1 YWAVTN
7 IDYIHQRTSR
17 RIGLMILVIWG
28 VAFLVCIAPM
38 LGWKDPEWEDR
49 IFKNQ

>member
-1 YWAVTN
+1 
-7 IDYIHQRTSR
+7 
-17 RIGLMILVIWG
+17 MILVIWG

-49 IFKNQ
+49 IFKNQVRYKLNRSNKQANKQ